1 MSVELVVELLA
12 AGLAVWAVLLSM
24 PKPPSLDWERLFKVS
39 LATRLRGELEAAD
52 KGRNDWMVLLEE
64 LVPYHPAGRN
74 PEEKI
79 HTPDASTLPTPALP
93 GERALTEALAT
104 LPDRQAR
111 WERMYVN
118 NDQTRDALMSD
129 PDELGSDYSIRNFF
143 GSEADWAG
151 IATWSE
157 GVRSGLSRKLEHI
170 VVVGVGGSLG
180 DEMTDLSG
188 LRGRTCTVEALPELL
203 PEILPNASDR
213 MILFLEGSA
222 ALPMVQLLH
231 SDPGLR
237 DRVLMVISVGA
248 DLCSSEESAAWM
260 ASHFTHAEM
269 DTELNRRTAYAS
281 VQVMSPPGSTSQKWA
296 GQRWPVPPD
305 SETGRA
311 PIAPIDMGPVPP
323 IWLTDDTR
331 RVQFCSALWVCVA
344 AWMA

>member
-1 MSVELVVELLA
+1 MSVELAVELLA

-39 LATRLRGELEAAD
+39 LATRLRGELESVD
-52 KGRNDWMVLLEE
+52 KGHNDWMVLLGE
-64 LVPYHPAGRN
+64 LVPYHPAGRS

-79 HTPDASTLPTPALP
+79 HTPDVSNLLTPALP
-93 GERALTEALAT
+93 GERALTESLSA

-129 PDELGSDYSIRNFF
+129 PNDLGSDYSIRNFL

-157 GVRSGLSRKLEHI
+157 GVQRGLSRKLEHI
-170 VVVGVGGSLG
+170 VLVGVGGSLG
-180 DEMTDLSG
+180 DEMTELSG
-188 LRGRTCTVEALPELL
+188 LRGYSCTVAELPERL
-203 PEILPNASDR
+203 PKILPNASDR
-213 MILFLEGSA
+213 LVLILEGSA

-237 DRVLMVISVGA
+237 DRVLMIFSVGA
-248 DLCSSEESAAWM
+248 DLCSSEEGATWM
-260 ASHFTHAEM
+260 ASHFNHAEM
-269 DTELNRRTAYAS
+269 DTELNRKTAYAS
-281 VQVMSPPGSTSQKWA
+281 VQVMTSPGSTIQKWA
-296 GQRWPVPPD
+296 GQRWPVPLE
-305 SETGRA
+305 SETGRS
-311 PIAPIDMGPVPP
+311 PIASIDLGPVPP

-344 AWMA
+344 AWLA